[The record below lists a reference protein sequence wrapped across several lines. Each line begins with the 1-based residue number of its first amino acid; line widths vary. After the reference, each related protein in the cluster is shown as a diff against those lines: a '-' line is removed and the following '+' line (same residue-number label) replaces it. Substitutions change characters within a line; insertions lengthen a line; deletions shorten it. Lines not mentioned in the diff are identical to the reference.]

1 MVRGSVD
8 DFDFCAF
15 YLRDGLIRSVFGVE
29 RGDEVAATKELIAR
43 KAEVDPRLLADTD
56 SDLVAL
62 AEAYAEVASP

>member
-1 MVRGSVD
+1 
-8 DFDFCAF
+8 
-15 YLRDGLIRSVFGVE
+15 LRDGLILSVFGVE

-43 KAEVDPRLLADTD
+43 KAEVDPRLLADAD